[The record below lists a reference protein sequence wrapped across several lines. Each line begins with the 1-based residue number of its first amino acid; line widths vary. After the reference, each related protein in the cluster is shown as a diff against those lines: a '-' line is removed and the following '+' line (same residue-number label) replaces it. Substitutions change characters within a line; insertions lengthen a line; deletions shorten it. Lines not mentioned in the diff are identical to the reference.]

1 MKSITTIGVVLVL
14 LLMLFMGGC
23 SSYNGFVDSEE
34 NVDQAWSNVQTQY
47 QRRTDLISN
56 LVNTVKG
63 AADFE
68 RETLEAVTNARANA
82 SSVKVDPSNLSAAKL
97 QEFQAAQSQLSQSLG
112 RLLVTVERY
121 PELKANANFR
131 DLQTQLEG
139 TENRIAVA
147 RQNFNEV
154 VTSYNKKVRRFPAS
168 FFASIF
174 GFAEKAQFEAQAGA
188 EQAPTVNFD

>member
-1 MKSITTIGVVLVL
+1 MKSITTIGIILVL
-14 LLMLFMGGC
+14 LLLLLMGGC
-23 SSYNGFVDSEE
+23 NNYNGFVEAEE
-34 NVDQAWSNVQTQY
+34 NVEQAWADVEAQY
-47 QRRTDLISN
+47 QRRTDLITN

-68 RETLEAVTNARANA
+68 KETLEAVVSARAKA
-82 SSVKVDPSNLSAAKL
+82 TSVSIDPSNMTGESL
-97 QEFQAAQSQLSQSLG
+97 QQFQAAQSQLSSSLG

-139 TENRIAVA
+139 TENRITVA
-147 RQNFNEV
+147 RQNFNAV
-154 VTSYNKKVRRFPAS
+154 ATAYNKTIRKFPAS

-174 GFAEKAQFEAQAGA
+174 GFSEKAQFKAQAGS
-188 EQAPTVNFD
+188 ENAPEVKF

>member
-1 MKSITTIGVVLVL
+1 MRSITTIGIVLVV
-14 LLMLFMGGC
+14 LLMLLMGGC

-34 NVDQAWSNVQTQY
+34 NVDKSWADVQTQY
-47 QRRTDLISN
+47 QRRTDLIGN
-56 LVNTVKG
+56 LVATVKG

-68 RETLEAVTNARANA
+68 KETLEAVVNARAKA
-82 SSVKVDPSNLSAAKL
+82 TSVSVDPSNMTGESL
-97 QEFQAAQSQLSQSLG
+97 QQFQAAQSQLSSSLG

-147 RQNFNEV
+147 RQKFNGV
-154 VTSYNKKVRRFPAS
+154 VTEYNKKVRRFPAS
-168 FFASIF
+168 FFANVF
-174 GFAEKAQFEAQAGA
+174 GFEEKAQFEAQAGS
-188 EQAPTVNFD
+188 ENAPEVNFD

>member
-1 MKSITTIGVVLVL
+1 MRSITTIVVVLVV

-23 SSYNGFVDSEE
+23 SSYNGFVDADEDVAKS
-34 NVDQAWSNVQTQY
+34 WSDVQTQY
-47 QRRTDLISN
+47 QRRTDLIGN

-68 RETLEAVTNARANA
+68 KETLEAVVNARAKA
-82 SSVKVDPSNLSAAKL
+82 TSMTIDPSNMSASDL
-97 QEFQAAQSQLSQSLG
+97 QQFQANQSQLSSSLG

-147 RQNFNEV
+147 RQNFNGV
-154 VTSYNKKVRRFPAS
+154 VTNYNKKVRRFPAS

-174 GFAEKAQFEAQAGA
+174 GFEQKAQFEAA
-188 EQAPTVNFD
+188 EGSQNAPEVNFD

>member
-1 MKSITTIGVVLVL
+1 MRSITTIGIVLVL

-34 NVDQAWSNVQTQY
+34 NVDKEWSDVQTQY
-47 QRRTDLISN
+47 QRRSDLIKN
-56 LVNTVKG
+56 LVATVKG

-82 SSVKVDPSNLSAAKL
+82 TSVKIDPSNLSAENL
-97 QEFQAAQSQLSQSLG
+97 QQFQEAQSQLSGSLG
-112 RLLVTVERY
+112 RLLLTVERY

-147 RQNFNEV
+147 RQNFNGV
-154 VTSYNKKVRRFPAS
+154 VTDYNKKVRRFPGS
-168 FFASIF
+168 MFASIF
-174 GFAEKAQFEAQAGA
+174 GFSEKAQFSAQAGS
-188 EQAPTVNFD
+188 EEAPEVSF